1 LSSDVSATF
10 LPTSEEGA
18 GEGARRPDPHVIVLF
33 GAGGDLAARKLI
45 PGFFHLQAAGLL
57 PDEWRIVG
65 NADQDYDDESFQAH
79 AHEVIEKHGR
89 HGGVSEGDFE
99 GFRRRLHYVPI
110 SAGQDALAAKVK
122 EARESIGDPS
132 CRLLHYLAVPPA
144 AFEAITGELS
154 ALGLNGPEARVIM
167 EKPFGHSYE
176 SAVEL
181 NALLHHCFDEK
192 QIFRIDHFLGKESVQ
207 NVLALR
213 FANALF
219 EPLWNRTNIE
229 MVQIDVPE
237 TLDVGNRAGF
247 YQETGAYRDMIVTH
261 LFQVLSF
268 IAMEPPA
275 GLSGERLRQ
284 EKQKVFDAIKPVQP
298 DDVIRGQYKGYR
310 DIDGVPDDSDTETFA
325 AVKVEVDNWRW
336 AGVPFY
342 LRTGKC
348 LAKSGHLVAIDF
360 REPPMNMFPG
370 EVQHQGA
377 NQLVFEFS
385 EPGSITADF
394 QAKVP
399 GPTMELGPAR
409 MTFRYEESFAAE
421 NQLEAYERLIHD
433 AMLGDNTLFTTAKGI
448 ERLWE
453 VSAPALDNPNPVIE
467 YEQGSWG
474 PKEASDL
481 LAPYGWR
488 LDHT

>member
-1 LSSDVSATF
+1 VTKKSEVI

-18 GEGARRPDPHVIVLF
+18 GAGAHRPDPHVIVLF

-45 PGFFHLQAAGLL
+45 PGFYHLQAAGLM
-57 PDEWRIVG
+57 PKEWRIVG
-65 NADQDYDDESFQAH
+65 NADQPYDDDSFREH
-79 AHEVIEKHGR
+79 AYDVIQKYGR
-89 HGGVSEGDFE
+89 HDGVSEGDFE
-99 GFRRRLHYVPI
+99 GFHRRLHYVPL
-110 SAGQDALAAKVK
+110 SAGPDALKQAVAD
-122 EARESIGDPS
+122 ARESVGDPE
-132 CRLLHYLAVPPA
+132 CRLLHYLAVPPV
-144 AFEAITGELS
+144 AFESITGTLTQIGLS
-154 ALGLNGPEARVIM
+154 GPEARVIM
-167 EKPFGHSYE
+167 EKPFGHDYD
-176 SAVEL
+176 SAVKL
-181 NALLHHCFDEK
+181 NNLLHQCFSES

-213 FANALF
+213 FANGLF
-219 EPLWNRTNIE
+219 EPLWNRTNVE

-247 YQETGAYRDMIVTH
+247 YEGTGAYRDMIVTH
-261 LFQVLSF
+261 LLQVLSF
-268 IAMEPPA
+268 VAMEPPTS
-275 GLSGERLRQ
+275 LSGQQLRL
-284 EKQKVFDAIKPVQP
+284 EKQKVFDSIKPIQP
-298 DDVIRGQYKGYR
+298 DDVIRGQYAGYR
-310 DIDGVPDDSDTETFA
+310 DIEGVPDDSDTETFA
-325 AVKVEVDNWRW
+325 AVRVEVDNWRW

-348 LAKSGHLVAIDF
+348 LERSGHLVAIDF
-360 REPPMNMFPG
+360 HEPPLSMFPG
-370 EVQHQGA
+370 EVEHQGA

-433 AMLGDNTLFTTAKGI
+433 AMIGDSTLFTTAEGI

-453 VSAPALDNPNPVIE
+453 VSAPALDNPNPVIP

-474 PKEASDL
+474 PKQAEEL
-481 LAPYGWR
+481 LAPFEWR
-488 LDHT
+488 LSST